1 MKKDPGLVFRIIL
14 IFADALA
21 IIAAFL
27 IAYLVRIHFD
37 SRPYYFEAEPAVF
50 ITTIML
56 IIPFWLIIHAIIGL
70 YRKSIIISHS
80 RFPELARLFAAAIID
95 IMALITYEF
104 FTGKNFF
111 PTRTVAIYAMLLCF
125 IMLCIFRGIIHYIR
139 NRILRRHHGTL
150 RALIIG
156 NSSNTM
162 RITEHIADFP
172 EDGYSLAAIVS
183 NKKYIPDEFLSKR
196 YTSLKEALS
205 KTHVDVIFQ
214 TDEQGSEYVYGQA
227 IKHHLLYYFVP
238 SESALFS
245 HIGNLQL
252 FGDTPAILVKVTP
265 LIGGAR
271 IAKRTMDI
279 IIGLVGFILALIPM
293 IIIWLVIKL
302 SDIHHGAIYSEYRLS
317 RYNKKVK
324 IFKFRSMR
332 PEYSGM
338 SPEAAFTKMGRPE
351 LIEKY
356 RSGGDYLPNDPRITK
371 IGRFI
376 RKTSLDELPQLFN
389 VVRGDI
395 SLVGPRALVPGELR
409 DYGDRSLLLSVKS
422 GLTGLAQVSGRRDI
436 SFEERRSL
444 DLYYVQ
450 NWSLWLDITILFRT
464 IGSVIFRKGA
474 K

>member
-1 MKKDPGLVFRIIL
+1 MKKDPGLVFRIVL
-14 IFADALA
+14 IFVDAFAILA
-21 IIAAFL
+21 ALL
-27 IAYLVRIHFD
+27 IAYLFRIHID
-37 SRPYYFEAEPAVF
+37 SRPYYFEAETTVF
-50 ITTIML
+50 ITTIL
-56 IIPFWLIIHAIIGL
+56 FIVPFWLVLHAVIGL
-70 YRKSIIISHS
+70 YRKSVIISRS
-80 RFPELARLFAAAIID
+80 RFPELARLLIASVLG
-95 IMALITYEF
+95 IMGLISYGF
-104 FTGKNFF
+104 FTGENIL

-125 IMLCIFRGIIHYIR
+125 IILCIFRGIIHFAR
-139 NRILRRHHGTL
+139 NRILRRHRGTL
-150 RALIIG
+150 HALIIG
-156 NSSNTM
+156 NSPNTT
-162 RITEHIADFP
+162 RIAEHIADYP
-172 EDGYSLAAIVS
+172 EEGYSLAAIVS
-183 NKKYIPDEFLSKR
+183 NKKYIPDDFHKKR
-196 YTSLKEALS
+196 YASLGDALS

-214 TDEQGSEYVYGQA
+214 TEDRGSEYVYSQA

-252 FGDTPAILVKVTP
+252 FGDTPAILVKITP

-279 IIGLVGFILALIPM
+279 VIGVISLIIAFIPM
-293 IIIWLVIKL
+293 SIIWLIVKL
-302 SDIHHGAIYSEYRLS
+302 SDIQHSAIYSEYRLS

-324 IFKFRSMR
+324 IFKFRSMK

-338 SPEAAFTKMGRPE
+338 SPEDAFKKMGRPE

-356 RSGGDYLPNDPRITK
+356 RSNGDYLPDDPRITK
-371 IGRFI
+371 IGHFLRG
-376 RKTSLDELPQLFN
+376 TSLDELPQILN

-464 IGSVIFRKGA
+464 IGTVFSRKGA

>member
-1 MKKDPGLVFRIIL
+1 MKKDPGLVFRIVL
-14 IFADALA
+14 IFVDAFAILA
-21 IIAAFL
+21 ALL
-27 IAYLVRIHFD
+27 IAYLFRIHID
-37 SRPYYFEAEPAVF
+37 SRPYYFEAETTVF
-50 ITTIML
+50 ITTIL
-56 IIPFWLIIHAIIGL
+56 FIVPFWLVLHAVIGL
-70 YRKSIIISHS
+70 YRKSVIISRS
-80 RFPELARLFAAAIID
+80 RFPELARLLIASVLG
-95 IMALITYEF
+95 IMGLISYGF
-104 FTGKNFF
+104 FTGENIL

-125 IMLCIFRGIIHYIR
+125 IMLCIFRGIIHFVR
-139 NRILRRHHGTL
+139 NRILRRHRGTL
-150 RALIIG
+150 HALIIG
-156 NSSNTM
+156 NSPNTT
-162 RITEHIADFP
+162 RIAEHIADYP
-172 EDGYSLAAIVS
+172 EEGYSLAAIVS
-183 NKKYIPDEFLSKR
+183 NKKYIPDDFHKKR
-196 YTSLKEALS
+196 YASLGDALS

-214 TDEQGSEYVYGQA
+214 TEDRGSEYVYSQA

-252 FGDTPAILVKVTP
+252 FGDTPAILVKITP

-279 IIGLVGFILALIPM
+279 VIGVIGLIIAFIPM
-293 IIIWLVIKL
+293 SVIWLIVKL
-302 SDIHHGAIYSEYRLS
+302 SDIQHSAIYSEYRLS

-324 IFKFRSMR
+324 IFKFRSMK

-338 SPEAAFTKMGRPE
+338 SPEDAFKKMGRPE

-356 RSGGDYLPNDPRITK
+356 RSNGDYLPDDPRITK
-371 IGRFI
+371 IGHFLRG
-376 RKTSLDELPQLFN
+376 TSLDELPQILN

-464 IGSVIFRKGA
+464 IGAVFSRKGA

>member
-1 MKKDPGLVFRIIL
+1 MKKDPGLVFRVIL

-21 IIAAFL
+21 IVAAFL
-27 IAYLVRIHFD
+27 IAYLFRIHFD
-37 SRPYYFEAEPAVF
+37 SRPYYFDVETRVF
-50 ITTIML
+50 ITTIMF
-56 IIPFWLIIHAIIGL
+56 IVPFWLLLHAVLGL

-80 RFPELARLFAAAIID
+80 RLPEFARLFVASAID
-95 IMALITYEF
+95 IMGLISYEF
-104 FTGKNFF
+104 FTGESLL
-111 PTRTVAIYAMLLCF
+111 PTRAVAVYAMFLCF
-125 IMLCIFRGIIHYIR
+125 IMLCLFRGIIHFVR

-156 NSSNTM
+156 NSSNTA
-162 RITEHIADFP
+162 RVTEHIANFP
-172 EDGYSLAAIVS
+172 EEGYSVAAIVA
-183 NKKYIPDEFLSKR
+183 NKKYIPDEFHKLR
-196 YTSLKEALS
+196 HASLKDALA

-227 IKHHLLYYFVP
+227 IKHHLFYYFVP

-245 HIGNLQL
+245 HIGDLQL
-252 FGDTPAILVKVTP
+252 FGDTPAILVRVTP

-279 IIGLVGFILALIPM
+279 IIGMIGLIITIIPM
-293 IIIWLVIKL
+293 FIIWVILKL
-302 SDIHHGAIYSEYRLS
+302 SDVHHRAIHTSYRLS
-317 RYNKKVK
+317 RYNQKVK
-324 IFKFRSMR
+324 IYKFRSMK

-338 SPEAAFTKMGRPE
+338 SPEEAFKKMGRPE

-356 RSGGDYLPNDPRITK
+356 RSNGDYLPDDPRITK
-371 IGRFI
+371 IGHFLRE
-376 RKTSLDELPQLFN
+376 TSLDELPQLFN

-409 DYGDRSLLLSVKS
+409 NYGDRSLLLSVKS

-436 SFEERRSL
+436 SFEERRAL
-444 DLYYVQ
+444 DLYYIQ
-450 NWSLWLDITILFRT
+450 NWSLWLDITIIFRT
-464 IGSVIFRKGA
+464 IGSVLFRKGA

>member
-1 MKKDPGLVFRIIL
+1 MKKDPGLVFRIVL
-14 IFADALA
+14 IISDALA
-21 IIAAFL
+21 VLVAFL
-27 IAYLVRIHFD
+27 IAYLLRIHID
-37 SRPYYFEAEPAVF
+37 SRPYYFDADLPTF
-50 ITTIML
+50 LTTIL
-56 IIPFWLIIHAIIGL
+56 FILPFWLILHAMIGL
-70 YRKSIIISHS
+70 YRKSIITARS
-80 RFPELARLFAAAIID
+80 RMPELARLFAASIVGT
-95 IMALITYEF
+95 MGLIAYGF
-104 FTGKNFF
+104 FTSHSLI
-111 PTRTVAIYAMLLCF
+111 PTRAVAIYSMLLCF
-125 IMLCIFRGIIHYIR
+125 IMLCLFRGIIHFAR
-139 NRILRRHHGTL
+139 GRILQHNRGTL
-150 RALIIG
+150 RALVIG
-156 NSSNTM
+156 NSSNTT
-162 RITEHIADFP
+162 RIIEHIADHP
-172 EDGYSLAAIVS
+172 EKGYSLAAVVS
-183 NKKYIPDEFLSKR
+183 NKSYIPEEFLGKR
-196 YTSLKEALS
+196 HASLKDALA
-205 KTHVDVIFQ
+205 KARVDVIFQ

-252 FGDTPAILVKVTP
+252 FGDTPAILVKITP

-271 IAKRTMDI
+271 IAKRAMDLI
-279 IIGLVGFILALIPM
+279 LGTLALIIAIIPM
-293 IIIWLVIKL
+293 AIIWLIIKL

-317 RYNKKVK
+317 RYNKKVR
-324 IFKFRSMR
+324 IYKFRSMK

-338 SPEAAFTKMGRPE
+338 SPEDAFTKMGKEE

-356 RSGGDYLPNDPRITK
+356 RANGDFLPDDPRITK
-371 IGRFI
+371 IGRFL
-376 RKTSLDELPQLFN
+376 RATSLDELPQLFN

-464 IGSVIFRKGA
+464 IGAVLFQKGA

>member
-1 MKKDPGLVFRIIL
+1 MKKDPGLVFRIVL
-14 IFADALA
+14 IFVDAFAILA
-21 IIAAFL
+21 ALL
-27 IAYLVRIHFD
+27 IAYLFRIHID
-37 SRPYYFEAEPAVF
+37 SRPYYFEAETTVF
-50 ITTIML
+50 ITTIL
-56 IIPFWLIIHAIIGL
+56 FIVPFWLVLHAVIGL
-70 YRKSIIISHS
+70 YRKSVIISRS
-80 RFPELARLFAAAIID
+80 RFPELARLLIASVLG
-95 IMALITYEF
+95 IMGLISYGF
-104 FTGKNFF
+104 FTGENIL

-125 IMLCIFRGIIHYIR
+125 IILCIFRGIIHFAR
-139 NRILRRHHGTL
+139 NRILRRHRGTL
-150 RALIIG
+150 HALIIG
-156 NSSNTM
+156 NSPNTT
-162 RITEHIADFP
+162 RIAEHIADYP
-172 EDGYSLAAIVS
+172 EEGYSLAAIVS
-183 NKKYIPDEFLSKR
+183 NKKYIPDDFHKKR
-196 YTSLKEALS
+196 YASLGDALS

-214 TDEQGSEYVYGQA
+214 TEDRGSEYVYSQA

-252 FGDTPAILVKVTP
+252 FGDTPAILVKITP

-279 IIGLVGFILALIPM
+279 VIGVISLIIAFIPM
-293 IIIWLVIKL
+293 SIIWLIVKL
-302 SDIHHGAIYSEYRLS
+302 SDIQHSAIYSEYRLS

-324 IFKFRSMR
+324 IFKFRSMK

-338 SPEAAFTKMGRPE
+338 SPEDAFKKMGRPE

-356 RSGGDYLPNDPRITK
+356 RSNGDYLPDDPRITK
-371 IGRFI
+371 IGHFLRG
-376 RKTSLDELPQLFN
+376 TSLDELPQILN

-464 IGSVIFRKGA
+464 IGAVFSRKGA

>member
-1 MKKDPGLVFRIIL
+1 MKKDPGLVFRIVL
-14 IFADALA
+14 IFVDAFAILA
-21 IIAAFL
+21 ALL
-27 IAYLVRIHFD
+27 IAYLFRIHID
-37 SRPYYFEAEPAVF
+37 SRPYYFEAETTVF
-50 ITTIML
+50 ITTIL
-56 IIPFWLIIHAIIGL
+56 FIVPFWLILHAVIGL
-70 YRKSIIISHS
+70 YRKSIIISRS
-80 RFPELARLFAAAIID
+80 RFPELTRLLIASVLG
-95 IMALITYEF
+95 IMGLISYGF
-104 FTGKNFF
+104 FTGENIL

-125 IMLCIFRGIIHYIR
+125 IMLCIFRGIIHFVR
-139 NRILRRHHGTL
+139 NRILRRHRGTL
-150 RALIIG
+150 HALIIG
-156 NSSNTM
+156 NSPNTT
-162 RITEHIADFP
+162 RIAEHIADYP
-172 EDGYSLAAIVS
+172 EEGYSLAAIVS
-183 NKKYIPDEFLSKR
+183 NKKYIPDDFHKKR
-196 YTSLKEALS
+196 YASLGDALS

-214 TDEQGSEYVYGQA
+214 TEDRSSEYVYSQA

-252 FGDTPAILVKVTP
+252 FGDTPAILVKITP

-279 IIGLVGFILALIPM
+279 VIGVISLIIAFIPM
-293 IIIWLVIKL
+293 SIIWLIVKL
-302 SDIHHGAIYSEYRLS
+302 SDIQHSAIYSEYRLS

-324 IFKFRSMR
+324 IFKFRSMK

-338 SPEAAFTKMGRPE
+338 SPEDAFKKMGRPE

-356 RSGGDYLPNDPRITK
+356 RSNGDYLPDDPRITK
-371 IGRFI
+371 IGHFLRG
-376 RKTSLDELPQLFN
+376 TSLDELPQILN

-464 IGSVIFRKGA
+464 IGAVFSRKGA